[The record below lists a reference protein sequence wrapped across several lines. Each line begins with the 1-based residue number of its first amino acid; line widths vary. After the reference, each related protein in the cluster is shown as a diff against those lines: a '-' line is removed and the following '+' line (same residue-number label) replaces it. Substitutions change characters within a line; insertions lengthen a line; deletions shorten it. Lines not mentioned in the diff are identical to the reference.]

1 MRRDSIYH
9 TSLKYIKRS
18 INLAK
23 QEINEIG
30 LTDEIPSLRMKT
42 TRESEPGKTPR
53 MKISLKIPRRES
65 KYSQERMSNQFSRVQ
80 EKRISRRKMRPL

>member
-18 INLAK
+18 ISLAK

-30 LTDEIPSLRMKT
+30 LTDEMTGLRMRT
-42 TRESEPGKTPR
+42 TRELDHESGKTPR
-53 MKISLKIPRRES
+53 MKISLKILRRES
-65 KYSQERMSNQFSRVQ
+65 KYSGEN
-80 EKRISRRKMRPL
+80 E